1 MTGGRRETEWLNFF
15 SSPLLLPQ
23 TLSCPTSPV
32 IMPRLLSP
40 VFVEICH
47 STGSKPMVKRK
58 DNLELGWAGDLHLPH
73 REWPSVVWKAL
84 KQVAHD
90 DPEHSSSR
98 GAIEEMTSTKL
109 VLSSCASFPA
119 RCTCAFLTTLIALL
133 FISPSSGNLC

>member
-1 MTGGRRETEWLNFF
+1 
-15 SSPLLLPQ
+15 
-23 TLSCPTSPV
+23 
-32 IMPRLLSP
+32 
-40 VFVEICH
+40 
-47 STGSKPMVKRK
+47 MVKRK

-109 VLSSCASFPA
+109 VLSSRASFPA
-119 RCTCAFLTTLIALL
+119 PCTCAFLTTLIALL
-133 FISPSSGNLC
+133 FISPSSGNLCQAGGQGGAWPIRAIEGEEIVEGATC

>member
-1 MTGGRRETEWLNFF
+1 
-15 SSPLLLPQ
+15 
-23 TLSCPTSPV
+23 
-32 IMPRLLSP
+32 
-40 VFVEICH
+40 
-47 STGSKPMVKRK
+47 MVKRK

-90 DPEHSSSR
+90 DLEHSSSR

-109 VLSSCASFPA
+109 VLSSWASFLA

-133 FISPSSGNLC
+133 LISPSSGNPC

>member
-1 MTGGRRETEWLNFF
+1 
-15 SSPLLLPQ
+15 
-23 TLSCPTSPV
+23 
-32 IMPRLLSP
+32 
-40 VFVEICH
+40 
-47 STGSKPMVKRK
+47 MVKRK

-109 VLSSCASFPA
+109 VLSSWASFL
-119 RCTCAFLTTLIALL
+119 RTLIALL
-133 FISPSSGNLC
+133 FISPSSGNPC